1 MNQRSIFLRNHQ
13 RHQNTTQMISNHA
26 PWDMKSAFMER
37 VDRQG
42 GLTCHHAHFDKAYLI
57 NEQNLALSQRDM
69 QEKWRLYRELKQ
81 GYHYDD
87 LYTRVSRGV
96 ERMIAQGVT
105 HCRSFIDADALVGL
119 LPLQVALDVRE
130 RYRDQIVLE
139 FAVQPLEGVLEP
151 QARKAFVE
159 ACELADVIGG
169 LPSRDRPNPEAH
181 LDFIMELAHDLDKPI
196 DVHIDQENQPNE
208 HETEMLAQA
217 TIKHGLEGKVRGV
230 HAISLAA
237 QQHDDQQRVIELVHD
252 AGMGVVICPS
262 AAISMKP
269 HDLMAPIHN
278 SIAPLQR
285 LIEGGVEVM
294 MGVDNIHD
302 LFMPL
307 VDGDIWFECRLL
319 MEATRCYD
327 LDLIA
332 QVACSRW
339 GFQNQSDAMSMV
351 TREEFEMTPELCELT
366 PASLE
371 SCL

>member
-1 MNQRSIFLRNHQ
+1 MRNQQ
-13 RHQNTTQMISNHA
+13 RHQSNTQLITPSN
-26 PWDMKSAFMER
+26 PWDMKSAFLER
-37 VDRQG
+37 VQRRG

-57 NEQNLALSQRDM
+57 NEQNLELSQRDM
-69 QEKWRLYRELKQ
+69 QDKWRLYRELKQ
-81 GYHYDD
+81 GYHYED
-87 LYTRVSRGV
+87 LYARISRGV
-96 ERMIAQGVT
+96 QCMIEQGVT

-119 LPLQVALDVRE
+119 LPLKVALEVRE
-130 RYRDQIVLE
+130 QYRNQIVLE
-139 FAVQPLEGVLEP
+139 FAVQPLEGVLDP
-151 QARKAFVE
+151 QAREAFIA

-181 LDFIMELAHDLDKPI
+181 LDMIMELAHDLDKPV
-196 DVHIDQENQPNE
+196 DVHIDQENQPHE
-208 HETEMLAQA
+208 HETELLARA

-237 QQHDDQQRVIELVHD
+237 QAHNDQERVIDLVRD
-252 AGMGVVICPS
+252 AGIGIIICPS

-294 MGVDNIHD
+294 LGADNIHD

-307 VDGDIWFECRLL
+307 VDGDLWFESRLL

-332 QVACSRW
+332 DVACSRW
-339 GFQNQSDAMSMV
+339 GFQNQEDASSVINQRELKLQSDLSALATLS
-351 TREEFEMTPELCELT
+351 TERYL
-366 PASLE
+366 
-371 SCL
+371 